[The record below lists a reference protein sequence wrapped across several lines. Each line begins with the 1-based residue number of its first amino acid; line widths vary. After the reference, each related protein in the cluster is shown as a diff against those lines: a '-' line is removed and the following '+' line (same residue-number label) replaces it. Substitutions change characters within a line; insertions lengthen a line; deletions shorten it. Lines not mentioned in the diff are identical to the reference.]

1 MAAQKERRK
10 YDEEF
15 IDRLARIETH
25 IETISDHL
33 KSINGAIAD
42 YPSTKTKMD
51 SACLKLIELDA
62 DVTTMEKLIGN
73 IKVKIWSVAAFVGV
87 ICGGIG
93 SAVGIIVNRFG
104 GGA

>member
-1 MAAQKERRK
+1 MAKATERRK

-25 IETISDHL
+25 IGNISDHL
-33 KSINGAIAD
+33 KAINGSIAD
-42 YPSTKTKMD
+42 YQSTKSKVD
-51 SACLKLIELDA
+51 NACLKLTELDA
-62 DVTTMEKLIGN
+62 DVSTMEKLIGN
-73 IKVKIWSVAAFVGV
+73 IKVKIWSIAAFVGV

-104 GGA
+104 GI